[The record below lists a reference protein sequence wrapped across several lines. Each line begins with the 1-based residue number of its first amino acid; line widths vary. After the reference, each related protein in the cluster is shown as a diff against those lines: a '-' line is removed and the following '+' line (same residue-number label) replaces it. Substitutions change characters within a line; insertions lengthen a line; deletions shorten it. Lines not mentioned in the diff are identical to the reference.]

1 MGIDTLLRLMWERL
15 RRGILF
21 TCKIIKE
28 HLSLSDMA
36 VAPGT
41 PLTTGDRFLAKFGIH
56 AEDKTATVLT
66 FSNALTS

>member
-1 MGIDTLLRLMWERL
+1 VRIDTLLRLMSERL
-15 RRGILF
+15 RRGILMPC
-21 TCKIIKE
+21 TTIKE

-56 AEDKTATVLT
+56 PEDKTVTLLT
-66 FSNALTS
+66 FSNTLTP

>member
-1 MGIDTLLRLMWERL
+1 MWERL
-15 RRGILF
+15 RRGILM
-21 TCKIIKE
+21 TYTTIKE
-28 HLSLSDMA
+28 YLSLSDMA

-56 AEDKTATVLT
+56 PEDKTATLLA

>member
-41 PLTTGDRFLAKFGIH
+41 PLTSGNRFLAKFGIH
-56 AEDKTATVLT
+56 PEDKTATSPT
-66 FSNALTS
+66 FNNKLAS

>member
-1 MGIDTLLRLMWERL
+1 MPCT
-15 RRGILF
+15 
-21 TCKIIKE
+21 TIKE

-56 AEDKTATVLT
+56 PEDKTVTLLM
-66 FSNALTS
+66 FSNTLTP

>member
-1 MGIDTLLRLMWERL
+1 MRIDTLLRLMSERL
-15 RRGILF
+15 RRGILMPC
-21 TCKIIKE
+21 TTIKE

-56 AEDKTATVLT
+56 PEDKTVTLLT
-66 FSNALTS
+66 FSNTLTP